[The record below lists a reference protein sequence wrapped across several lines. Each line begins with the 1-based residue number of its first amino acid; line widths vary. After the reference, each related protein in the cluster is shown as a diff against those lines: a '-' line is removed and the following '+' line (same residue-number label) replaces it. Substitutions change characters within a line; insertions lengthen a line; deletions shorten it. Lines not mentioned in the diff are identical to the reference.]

1 MSSATGVASDAVKPL
16 SGALE
21 GAMDQSS
28 RVAQEEALK
37 AEKRLIDKGGGSPID
52 RFGAWWKS
60 LA

>member
-1 MSSATGVASDAVKPL
+1 VASDAVKPL

-21 GAMDQSS
+21 GAMEQSS
-28 RVAQEEALK
+28 RVAEEETLK